1 MPRIRTIKP
10 EFFTSPDVSHVSHAA
25 RLLYIAMWCWADDYG
40 RGEMNL
46 LQLRAFA
53 FPETDKWLNEE
64 LQRQGEELPNISDYF
79 LNLVKEVINGF
90 KITVY
95 NAHGRT
101 FYQIETWDAH
111 QKTQRKAASKFP
123 APDDE
128 YSQLDSRFHD
138 SGGTSEEMQGT
149 SETGKRKLSARNRG
163 KGTGEREEGNTPP
176 PENTD
181 PAHSANAPGEH
192 NPLEQLAAAYAT
204 THTPPSQGGTPD
216 QWSTPQ
222 DPRCWK
228 HRAIPRDRVPACR
241 ACADARTWFKT
252 RDTENKATRREAIN
266 NCTQCDDNGIHYA
279 NGTATRC
286 THQPQTKGPF

>member
-10 EFFTSPDVSHVSHAA
+10 EFFTSPDVAHVSHAA

-53 FPETDKWLNEE
+53 FPESDKWLNEE

-79 LNLVKEVINGF
+79 LNLVKEVVNGF

-138 SGGTSEEMQGT
+138 SEGTSEEMQGT
-149 SETGKRKLSARNRG
+149 SETGKRKFRDRNRG
-163 KGTGEREEGNTPP
+163 KETEETGLTPSLD
-176 PENTD
+176 E
-181 PAHSANAPGEH
+181 
-192 NPLEQLAAAYAT
+192 LAAAYAAT
-204 THTPPSQGGTPD
+204 EHAPNVYGSAD
-216 QWSTPQ
+216 
-222 DPRCWK
+222 DPRCGK
-228 HRAIPRDRVPACR
+228 HKNLPSDKVPNCHECAQARQWFETKTATQIDAKRQARRQAIDACN
-241 ACADARTWFKT
+241 
-252 RDTENKATRREAIN
+252 E
-266 NCTQCDDNGIHYA
+266 CDDNGWL
-279 NGTATRC
+279 ATPSGVIRC
-286 THQPQTKGPF
+286 NHQPAKKAGPF